1 MKKCSCCKQ
10 VKDESEFYWKNKA
23 HTKLNSKCKS
33 CSNRRMTELRRDR
46 YTLIQ
51 DYKANKGCAICGDKR
66 HWVLDLHHI
75 DSDTKEQNISYMLR
89 KNYSWTKIKT
99 ELDKCEVLCANCHRD
114 YHYHHKK

>member
-10 VKDESEFYWKNKA
+10 FKDESEFYWKDKA
-23 HTKLNSKCKS
+23 HTKLNSKCKP

-51 DYKANKGCAICGDKR
+51 NYKANKGCAI
-66 HWVLDLHHI
+66 
-75 DSDTKEQNISYMLR
+75 
-89 KNYSWTKIKT
+89 IKT

-114 YHYHHKK
+114 YHYRHKK